1 MAPDPASAG
10 SGPLRMLGVLA
21 HPDDETLGL
30 GGVFAR
36 YAAEGVETY
45 LVTATS
51 GDRGRYRGIKEGPGH
66 PGPEELARIRER
78 ELRAAAD
85 VLGIREVT
93 LLGYGDGRL
102 DEADPVD
109 AAERIAGEIRR
120 VRPHVVLTFPPDGA
134 YGHPDHIAISQLA
147 TAAVVAAA
155 RPGPRGADVGRAGDP
170 ATHAVSKLYYM
181 VTSPPRWEA
190 YQEAFKRLVSVVDGV
205 EREAQPWP
213 VWMITTVVDTREHWP
228 TVWRAVTCHDSQVGG
243 YEKLKHLS
251 PAHHEALWGR
261 LEFYRAMSLVNG
273 GRRPETDL
281 FEGLR

>member
-1 MAPDPASAG
+1 MGPDPPRPAG
-10 SGPLRMLGVLA
+10 ALRMLGVLA

-30 GGVFAR
+30 GAAFAR
-36 YAAEGVETY
+36 YAAEGVEAS

-51 GDRGRYRGIKEGPGH
+51 GERGRYRGVKDGPEH
-66 PGPEELARIRER
+66 PGSEALARIREG

-85 VLGIREVT
+85 VLGIRDVT

-102 DEADPVD
+102 DEADPV
-109 AAERIAGEIRR
+109 AVVGRIAAEIRR
-120 VRPHVVLTFPPDGA
+120 LRPHVVLTFPPDGA

-155 RPGPRGADVGRAGDP
+155 RPASHPETP
-170 ATHAVSKLYYM
+170 PHAVSKLYYM

-205 EREAQPWP
+205 ERIAQPWP
-213 VWMITTVVDTREHWP
+213 EWMITTVIDTREHWP

-243 YEKLKHLS
+243 YERLKSLS

-273 GRRPETDL
+273 GRRKETDL